1 MTNGPV
7 ETEERSFGC
16 YPRMVSSLECP
27 AVNTAFCVYDEL
39 NPPYPVVRWSKARY
53 SVLGGNVVKEL
64 SVYQIDV
71 CDPANKPGT
80 DEYLVYLHFEPATK
94 RGYSTEAEFHQA
106 ASWIAERLIRSDER
120 VSPGIMSRSRFRAN
134 RVVLDV
140 DSLKGGPYHLGA
152 DITLWIE
159 LSPGRSRLQNR
170 ILVQLQIL
178 SMRSEVRA

>member
-1 MTNGPV
+1 
-7 ETEERSFGC
+7 
-16 YPRMVSSLECP
+16 
-27 AVNTAFCVYDEL
+27 
-39 NPPYPVVRWSKARY
+39 
-53 SVLGGNVVKEL
+53 VKEL
-64 SVYQIDV
+64 SVYCVDV
-71 CDPANKPGT
+71 SDPANEPGK
-80 DEYLVYLHFEPATK
+80 DRYLVYVHFDTATK

-106 ASWIAERLIRSDER
+106 ASWIAERLIRLDER

-140 DSLKGGPYHLGA
+140 DSLKGRPYHLGA

-170 ILVQLQIL
+170 SLVQLQIL

>member
-1 MTNGPV
+1 
-7 ETEERSFGC
+7 
-16 YPRMVSSLECP
+16 
-27 AVNTAFCVYDEL
+27 
-39 NPPYPVVRWSKARY
+39 
-53 SVLGGNVVKEL
+53 VKEL

-106 ASWIAERLIRSDER
+106 ASWVAERLIRLDER
-120 VSPGIMSRSRFRAN
+120 ASPGIMSRSRFRAN

-159 LSPGRSRLQNR
+159 LSPGWSRLQNR
-170 ILVQLQIL
+170 SLVQLQIL
-178 SMRSEVRA
+178 SMRSEVRAQSLANEGNIFLPL